1 MPMRVL
7 RVAPIPLR
15 EPRISALEAALGSDV
30 EITPVRPC
38 TTAELERLV
47 ARDRPDAVVV
57 DAAPEVDPEA
67 LAAAGTQV
75 LRPSFGRRRN
85 TRREVEAHFIG
96 YQLVS

>member
-7 RVAPIPLR
+7 RVAPTPLR
-15 EPRISALEAALGSDV
+15 ESRISALEAALGSDL

-38 TTAELERLV
+38 TTAELMRLV
-47 ARDRPDAVVV
+47 ARARPDAVVL
-57 DAAPEVDPEA
+57 DAAPGVDPEA
-67 LAAAGTQV
+67 LAAVGARV

-85 TRREVEAHFIG
+85 TRREVEEHFVG